1 MLTTVLPAAQR
12 TAAPPDAGGR
22 TDPPARRTSTH
33 GRQGRF
39 RL

>member
-1 MLTTVLPAAQR
+1 MLTTVLPAAQH

-22 TDPPARRTSTH
+22 TDPPARRTNAH